1 MYICMMYLDV
11 DINYSCSFE
20 EKILIE
26 YLYLCLSSYLDRF
39 IICYP
44 WHMRFI
50 RSLQVDSI
58 DEDWLDKMQAL
69 AEKITQDDVNYP
81 DIVCVF
87 QSSLLHVA
95 GAGYDRNNH
104 SFIIKKR
111 VPSP

>member
-1 MYICMMYLDV
+1 
-11 DINYSCSFE
+11 
-20 EKILIE
+20 
-26 YLYLCLSSYLDRF
+26 
-39 IICYP
+39 
-44 WHMRFI
+44 MRFI

-87 QSSLLHVA
+87 QSSLVHHSGSGSA
-95 GAGYDRNNH
+95 ASYDSNSTH

>member
-1 MYICMMYLDV
+1 
-11 DINYSCSFE
+11 
-20 EKILIE
+20 
-26 YLYLCLSSYLDRF
+26 
-39 IICYP
+39 
-44 WHMRFI
+44 MRFI

-81 DIVCVF
+81 DVVCVF

-95 GAGYDRNNH
+95 GSGSGAGYDRNNH